1 MTEKEKEAEQ
11 EVKEHIRLIEKSL
24 LHPDLSKVEYD
35 KDFKKYMVS
44 SIIPTAELFKEKLNH
59 IEYRIDEG
67 NKNYESLKTDIDKRF
82 DEGNKN
88 YESLKADMDKRF
100 DSMQCDM
107 DKRFDSMQGDMD
119 KRFEQ
124 VDKRFEQVDK
134 RFDSMQCDMDK
145 RFDDLKLDLDKRFDK
160 VDNSINRLADI
171 VLKSNENNRMFTVK
185 MFMASITIT
194 VLLIGVLG
202 SFLKQ

>member
-1 MTEKEKEAEQ
+1 MKEEEEK

-67 NKNYESLKTDIDKRF
+67 NKNYEILKTDIDKRF
-82 DEGNKN
+82 DSMQTDIDKRFDEGHKI
-88 YESLKADMDKRF
+88 YENLKTDMDKRF
-100 DSMQCDM
+100 DSMQTDM
-107 DKRFDSMQGDMD
+107 
-119 KRFEQ
+119 
-124 VDKRFEQVDK
+124 
-134 RFDSMQCDMDK
+134 
-145 RFDDLKLDLDKRFDK
+145 DKRFDK

-202 SFLKQ
+202 SFLQQ